1 MKRSSAAL
9 FTTLCLAIPN
19 FSFADSNIEKLKTLL
34 STTAS
39 DVTTQQT
46 SQTDVTTSS
55 LDITELAGA
64 ISDNLGISEAQSEGG
79 LASIFSYVKSNLTNT
94 DYSELAEDIPGLES
108 LLESA
113 PETTLST
120 DTSSISGLLSKA
132 SEYSDTLSTINTL
145 KQQFD
150 ALGLDSEMISEFIS
164 QINAYLSDE
173 QASDTQALLQSG
185 LGNLLSML

>member
-9 FTTLCLAIPN
+9 VTMLCLAIPN
-19 FSFADSNIEKLKTLL
+19 ISFADSNIEKLKTLL
-34 STTAS
+34 TTNAT
-39 DVTTQQT
+39 DETVEKT
-46 SQTDVTTSS
+46 SETISSAYS
-55 LDITELAGA
+55 LDITELTSV

-79 LASIFSYVKSNLTNT
+79 IASIFSYVKSNLTDTN
-94 DYSELAEDIPGLES
+94 YSQLAEAIPGLES
-108 LLESA
+108 LIENA
-113 PETTLST
+113 PETSSST
-120 DTSSISGLLSKA
+120 NTSSLSSLISKA
-132 SEYSDTLSTINTL
+132 SEYSDTLGTISTL

-164 QINAYLSDE
+164 QINAYLTNE